1 MAAGASPDDDD
12 KRLETV
18 RLEALQAAAGSPDA
32 GHRLIARRLFR
43 SGQAD
48 KALSEL
54 IRFSRERPMTPRMA
68 TALSTLALATGRT
81 GPILT
86 LLTQGVE
93 ETEGRERVGVMRALA
108 RLQRRT
114 GQVEPAI
121 ETLSV
126 LLAEAA
132 EDRRSR
138 LVLNA
143 LLEQRQQWEALDAS
157 LDKETRLLL
166 RRRYF
171 RAASRTALRRAR
183 LWGERLDDAP
193 RAALR
198 YGQAAQYAEQGQD
211 PHSVFLLRM
220 LWLRALVDADAPS
233 RTREEATRVTLEAA
247 GRVGREARA
256 RAFVRELGLP
266 LPVGPSA
273 DEPADVTVSGEP
285 PAPSPPSNASTTL
298 ADFEAAAA
306 EPVPRGAVG
315 EALLAATGRSSAAS
329 VEALSRLEA
338 RYVAQGA
345 WTELARFYRQTADG
359 RPPPERASW
368 LEKLAELLESE
379 LEDPVGAATVWA
391 EVAQLTGDAEA
402 VSEQVRILD
411 ERNDVAAV
419 KQALDAGVGRAQSP
433 SEKARL
439 LVLRAQEARQRGEE
453 DAARADFEAALKV
466 APTTL
471 EAAAGLAEL
480 SVARGDPGPLKTFER
495 LLVSA
500 SRQLP
505 ERPAMFRRLARLG
518 DVMREARLA
527 SAAWGEVLAL
537 SPGDEEAL
545 ERSFTLARALKDD
558 ARTETVTRA
567 ILTKDP
573 RGVQARAAW
582 LELVAVLE
590 RAGRPDEAVGALR
603 DAVKAEPGHLEAWL
617 ALVDRLV
624 ARKLDEEAAWAMEH
638 AATAAPEGP
647 ARIAVWK
654 RLARHAR
661 ERLGD
666 DEKAEKYEERLE
678 RFRPPEAASGA
689 PGLPGGPLVVPPRT
703 SRPKLEPVRVPVR
716 SPKDEAESEAFAQAL
731 GAEREPEDTREMP
744 VVIPSRLRHVLEPI
758 LKDVETREAP
768 ADDFIDDDDIDEVM
782 EVRSEEVVVPG
793 DSGPQAPQSP
803 RPQVPA
809 QASQSPRGPQSS
821 PVSQPQG
828 AQSAQAPP
836 SQRPPVLAPSP
847 RAPQAPVSS
856 QSQSPQGPRVPQSP
870 APPPGA
876 PQASRL
882 PPSQASP
889 SAVLRVSPVSPSLM
903 PSQSSPRAPQ
913 SPPVSPAVAQS
924 QSSPRTPQAPP
935 ASLSPQPSRA
945 QPSTHAA
952 QEDPDTTP
960 VPPPAKLKP
969 QGTRDEATRASLP
982 TRPAPVWREGAEAGT
997 PGAGRRAVSMD
1008 AASDDAPD
1016 EPGPSPR
1023 PSAEAEP
1030 GLAAPTPPRATTS
1043 TPDRRGDPS
1052 GSPAAPR
1059 AGAPARGPSRDA
1071 GAGEVSPLEGVGPLI
1086 LPSRPVRGSPREG
1099 PADGA
1104 VSESVRPGR
1113 SSHGAEK
1120 APGAVAENVAR
1131 PIEPPL
1137 AQGGTRS
1144 AARVEAAMSPDRA
1157 SRRPE
1162 PADSVAGLTGR
1173 APSPDLPTGK
1183 VAAWSGGADDAEARS
1198 SRSSGD
1204 DGRDDPSRDEAWER
1218 DEDSRSARTQ
1228 ERSLA
1233 AASTRGPRL
1242 RDELTD
1248 EAARP
1253 TNRSAE
1259 PLDDD
1264 DAGSPRD
1271 ESSDDGPAQVTG
1283 RASAWSEGGD
1293 ESAEVSEVTAPP
1305 PDVDEAR
1312 RTAEIPAPALG
1323 DPLASIPPSFGPSP
1337 SKLLSEERQALF
1349 ERVRANP
1356 LEAEGYRMLAEHFD
1370 TANDASRSSLM
1381 LELARAL
1388 EGDPNAAPRT
1398 PKLILS
1404 ATDRAGLRHP
1414 MVRTEAAELV
1424 ALATP
1429 AVCRLFPAKGKDA
1442 ASTEEFSLER
1452 GKGAKA
1458 AADALLAA
1466 VRLLGMRAPDVFVS
1480 DDGGPPFTALHATA
1494 PRLVVSRLAVKK
1506 PLPDAELRF
1515 YAGRALFTLSPEL
1528 LALRTL
1534 KRDQL
1539 RAGLEAVGNALKGH
1553 ATTEARL
1560 VRDALTPRSI
1570 EKLKALWPKVAKSLD
1585 LGALMEGAR
1594 HSVNRAGLVV
1604 CGGISPAIESLRVK
1618 RALPVE
1624 VTELVR
1630 FAASERYLQLRNRRL
1645 GKKAP

>member
-18 RLEALQAAAGSPDA
+18 RLEALTAAASSPDV
-32 GHRLIARRLFR
+32 GHRLIARRLFLA
-43 SGQAD
+43 GQAD

-68 TALSTLALATGRT
+68 AALSTLALATGRT

-114 GQVEPAI
+114 GQTEPAI

-220 LWLRALVDADAPS
+220 LWLRALVDADAPH

-256 RAFVRELGLP
+256 RAFVRELGLS
-266 LPVGPSA
+266 LPAGPVA
-273 DEPADVTVSGEP
+273 DEPNDVTVSGEP
-285 PAPSPPSNASTTL
+285 PAPSPPASASTTL

-306 EPVPRGAVG
+306 EPVPRGPVG
-315 EALLAATGRSSAAS
+315 EALLAVVGRTSAAS

-345 WTELARFYRQTADG
+345 WPELARFYRQTADG
-359 RPPPERASW
+359 RPPAERASW

-379 LEDPVGAATVWA
+379 LDDTVGAAAVWA

-411 ERNDVAAV
+411 ERKDVAGV
-419 KQALDAGVGRAQSP
+419 RQALDAGVGRAQSP
-433 SEKARL
+433 AEKARL
-439 LVLRAQEARQRGEE
+439 LVLRAQEARQRGED
-453 DAARADFEAALKV
+453 DAARADLEAALKV

-471 EAAAGLAEL
+471 EAAAALAEL
-480 SVARGDPGPLKTFER
+480 SVARGDVGPLKTFER

-505 ERPAMFRRLARLG
+505 ERPALFRRLARLG
-518 DVMREARLA
+518 DLMREARLA
-527 SAAWGEVLAL
+527 SAAWAEVLVTA
-537 SPGDEEAL
+537 PGDDEAL

-558 ARTETVTRA
+558 GRTEAVTRA
-567 ILTKDP
+567 ILSKDP
-573 RGVQARAAW
+573 RGLRARAAW

-590 RAGRPDEAVGALR
+590 RAGRPDEAVTALR

-624 ARKLDEEAAWAMEH
+624 ARGLDDEAAWAMEH

-647 ARIAVWK
+647 ARASVWK

-678 RFRPPEAASGA
+678 RFRPPTSESA

-703 SRPKLEPVRVPVR
+703 SRPRLEPVRVPVR
-716 SPKDEAESEAFAQAL
+716 SARDEAESEAFAQAL
-731 GAEREPEDTREMP
+731 GAQREPEDTREMP
-744 VVIPSRLRHVLEPI
+744 VVIPSRLKHVLEPI

-782 EVRSEEVVVPG
+782 EVRSEELVVPADAG
-793 DSGPQAPQSP
+793 LQAPQ
-803 RPQVPA
+803 RPAAAPDTIPVPT
-809 QASQSPRGPQSS
+809 PQS
-821 PVSQPQG
+821 
-828 AQSAQAPP
+828 
-836 SQRPPVLAPSP
+836 
-847 RAPQAPVSS
+847 
-856 QSQSPQGPRVPQSP
+856 
-870 APPPGA
+870 
-876 PQASRL
+876 
-882 PPSQASP
+882 
-889 SAVLRVSPVSPSLM
+889 
-903 PSQSSPRAPQ
+903 
-913 SPPVSPAVAQS
+913 
-924 QSSPRTPQAPP
+924 
-935 ASLSPQPSRA
+935 
-945 QPSTHAA
+945 
-952 QEDPDTTP
+952 
-960 VPPPAKLKP
+960 KLKP

-997 PGAGRRAVSMD
+997 PGGRRALSRDEAAPEPAAAQPARSAGPTPERRSEPLAAAVAGARG
-1008 AASDDAPD
+1008 AASAVPA
-1016 EPGPSPR
+1016 SR
-1023 PSAEAEP
+1023 PSVREAGPVASASPESAGPAAFAIRPGRAPQRSSPADEALADAGPVGVGRPPVREAGTVAPASPESSGPAAFASRPGRGPQRSSPADEALADAEP
-1030 GLAAPTPPRATTS
+1030 VGVGRSSRGVGSEGVAVRALVGSSS
-1043 TPDRRGDPS
+1043 TASAGPG
-1052 GSPAAPR
+1052 APR
-1059 AGAPARGPSRDA
+1059 AHPRTGVESIEAPDA
-1071 GAGEVSPLEGVGPLI
+1071 
-1086 LPSRPVRGSPREG
+1086 
-1099 PADGA
+1099 
-1104 VSESVRPGR
+1104 SV
-1113 SSHGAEK
+1113 A
-1120 APGAVAENVAR
+1120 
-1131 PIEPPL
+1131 
-1137 AQGGTRS
+1137 
-1144 AARVEAAMSPDRA
+1144 RA
-1157 SRRPE
+1157 SRRL
-1162 PADSVAGLTGR
+1162 DVAASAAVPMVRGAGGGR
-1173 APSPDLPTGK
+1173 GDAVAEVSSALPTGK
-1183 VAAWSGGADDAEARS
+1183 VAVWSDGDEGGPPR
-1198 SRSSGD
+1198 
-1204 DGRDDPSRDEAWER
+1204 RDDPAAARRLESPSGGDGEGVGPSRGGAARREAGPGVALDAPGGRLGARPAR
-1218 DEDSRSARTQ
+1218 DG
-1228 ERSLA
+1228 SLA
-1233 AASTRGPRL
+1233 AASHQGPRL
-1242 RDELTD
+1242 RDDD
-1248 EAARP
+1248 EASRP
-1253 TNRSAE
+1253 TNRAAE
-1259 PLDDD
+1259 RLEDPFDDAADLLDDV
-1264 DAGSPRD
+1264 PRD
-1271 ESSDDGPAQVTG
+1271 EEDVGAQETG
-1283 RASAWSEGGD
+1283 RAPVWNEGGPEAAED
-1293 ESAEVSEVTAPP
+1293 EASDVTAPP
-1305 PDVDEAR
+1305 SDVGEAR

-1349 ERVRANP
+1349 ERVRTSP

-1398 PKLILS
+1398 PKLLLS

-1414 MVRTEAAELV
+1414 LVRTESAELV

-1429 AVCRLFPAKGKDA
+1429 AICRLFPAKGKDA
-1442 ASTEEFSLER
+1442 SSTEEFSLER

-1480 DDGGPPFTALHATA
+1480 DDAGPPFTALHATG

-1560 VRDALTPRSI
+1560 VRDALSPRSI
-1570 EKLKALWPKVAKSLD
+1570 EKLKVLWPKVAKSLD
-1585 LGALMEGAR
+1585 LGVLMEGAR

-1604 CGGISPAIESLRVK
+1604 CGGIAPAIESLRVK